1 MAVTQIRKVSSWT
14 LLITVILSI
23 IVVLTFFLGGSHME
37 DKLKVYEFTG
47 LLLSWTYILFFLTII
62 VTIFFALVGL
72 LKSFKT
78 DRKKA
83 ITSIGAAILIVVL
96 LLITYAIGNGEALAN
111 LSADFQKYNVS
122 SWLKTTDMWLYTTYI
137 LAVLVMVGIL
147 WGSVRKISKR

>member
-14 LLITVILSI
+14 LLLTVILSI
-23 IVVLTFFLGGSHME
+23 IVVLTFFLGGFHME
-37 DKLKVYEFTG
+37 GKNKVYEFTG

-122 SWLKTTDMWLYTTYI
+122 SWLKVTDMWLYTTYI
-137 LAVLVMVGIL
+137 FAVLVIAGIL
-147 WGSVRKISKR
+147 WGAVRKISKR